1 MITDFHFYLA
11 AVPAVILL
19 GLAKG
24 GFAGVGTLAVPLLAL
39 VVSPVQAAAITL
51 PILMI
56 QDAISVFAYWKKWD
70 TRNLLIL
77 LPSSV
82 IGIVLAFLLAKHV
95 SDAAF
100 YIALGII
107 SAVFGARSLFAK
119 DITPKKAGV
128 PAGIFWGAASGF
140 TSMIANAGAPPFQLY
155 MLPQRLPREAFV
167 GTSMAFF
174 AVVNWL
180 KLPGFVALG
189 QFTHQNMLTTA
200 VLIPLAV
207 ASTWAGI
214 WLVRRTSNERFY
226 RIIYA
231 LMILVGLKLLHS
243 GAELLL
249 T

>member
-107 SAVFGARSLFAK
+107 SAVFGARSLFAQ